1 MAQHLDNIDKFFY
14 PRNTRFPEQFMG
26 DVKAL
31 VGMATSEIIEQFSQ
45 VRVCS
50 VFVTGTYSVIQAFS
64 LSCYML
70 HVTFCFSEL
79 HVHLFHGSKYYIS
92 ILNNLVISPVHCFQV
107 PVEIRAGVFY
117 QDFEKSNRR
126 RDFEI

>member
-1 MAQHLDNIDKFFY
+1 MAQHLDSIDKFFY
-14 PRNTRFPEQFMG
+14 PRSTRFPEQFMD

-31 VGMATSEIIEQFSQ
+31 VAMATSEIIEQFSQ

-70 HVTFCFSEL
+70 HFASLSYICFMVASTI
-79 HVHLFHGSKYYIS
+79 FPS
-92 ILNNLVISPVHCFQV
+92 
-107 PVEIRAGVFY
+107 
-117 QDFEKSNRR
+117 
-126 RDFEI
+126 